1 MGNRSRVDASSLS
14 LAAALLLACAGP
26 GGAQLVYRY
35 DGATGKCL
43 ASDGTEGLNP
53 IDPEAWHEH
62 RTVAVGECADFRAAE
77 RINITYRD
85 FENANLRGADFSG
98 NGCYAT
104 TFRRSDLTGAKL
116 VGIAGNGCRFE
127 EVDLTRA
134 DLRGARLA
142 RAQMEKVTLTHALF
156 DQRTELPF
164 SREQAL
170 ARGMVEAP

>member
-1 MGNRSRVDASSLS
+1 MGRRLHASGLARVGT
-14 LAAALLLACAGP
+14 LLLICTGP
-26 GGAQLVYRY
+26 ADSQPTYRY
-35 DGATGKCL
+35 EAATGRCR
-43 ASDGTEGLNP
+43 AADGSEGLNP
-53 IDPEAWHEH
+53 VDPETWRE
-62 RTVAVGECADFRAAE
+62 RRAVLDGECADFRGTA

-98 NGCYAT
+98 NGCYET

-142 RAQMEKVTLTHALF
+142 RAQMEKVTLTQALF

-164 SREQAL
+164 SREHAL

>member
-1 MGNRSRVDASSLS
+1 MRNRSRVDARSLS

-26 GGAQLVYRY
+26 GGAQGIYRY
-35 DGATGKCL
+35 DAATGKCL

-62 RTVAVGECADFRAAE
+62 RTVAVGECADFRGAE
-77 RINITYRD
+77 RINITYRT

-134 DLRGARLA
+134 DLRDATMSGAEFR
-142 RAQMEKVTLTHALF
+142 RATLTHALF
-156 DQRTELPF
+156 NARTRLPF
-164 SREQAL
+164 SREEAL
-170 ARGMVEAP
+170 ARGMIESR